1 MKIIITNKL
10 KSMKTFVAI
19 LTVISL
25 FAFTSCKQ
33 EANVILHKQKIKKK
47 KKKKEKKIVTNN
59 EMMAEFMG
67 KMKNNP
73 DAMQMLQGDK
83 EMMNMMM
90 QGSGMQ
96 MMKNDMMKDGN
107 MMEGMM
113 QNMMKDG
120 KMMNQM
126 MQMMHSDGMM
136 SETCM
141 ESFKKM
147 MSDREM
153 NMDMKHNTSN

>member
-1 MKIIITNKL
+1 
-10 KSMKTFVAI
+10 MKTFVAI

-33 EANVILHKQKIKKK
+33 EANVDTL
-47 KKKKEKKIVTNN
+47 
-59 EMMAEFMG
+59 
-67 KMKNNP
+67 
-73 DAMQMLQGDK
+73 MQ
-83 EMMNMMM
+83 NMMM